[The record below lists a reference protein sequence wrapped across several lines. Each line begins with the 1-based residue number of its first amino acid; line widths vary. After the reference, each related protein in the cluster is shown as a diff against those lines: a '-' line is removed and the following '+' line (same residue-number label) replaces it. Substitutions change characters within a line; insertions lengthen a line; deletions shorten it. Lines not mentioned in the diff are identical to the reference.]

1 MIGIF
6 DYEEAIGIFD
16 YEEALLEWE
25 VCGPAVPDM
34 F

>member
-1 MIGIF
+1 MVGIF

>member
-6 DYEEAIGIFD
+6 DYEEAIDIFD

>member
-1 MIGIF
+1 MVGIF

-16 YEEALLEWE
+16 YKEALLEWE